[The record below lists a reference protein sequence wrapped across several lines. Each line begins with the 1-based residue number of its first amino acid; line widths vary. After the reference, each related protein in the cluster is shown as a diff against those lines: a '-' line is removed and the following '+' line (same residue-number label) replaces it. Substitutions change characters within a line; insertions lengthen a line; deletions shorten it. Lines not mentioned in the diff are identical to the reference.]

1 MRFTLTQ
8 MRHYAR
14 NYIAVSI
21 AIVLGVAFVT
31 SSIQAGQILDAT
43 TRNSVAVQY
52 NGADV
57 IVTSQNGQVPDSAL
71 AAFGTVEGVAT
82 VEKRP
87 FLLADAQAGSR
98 NQFSI
103 VAPLPGAAPIR
114 HALDLTGGR
123 LPEAADE
130 VLLLSNVAD
139 HLQVDTGGTISLM
152 PLSGANTPDEPVS
165 LTVVGI
171 ANGTNALAVS
181 NAPDMY
187 GWPADVAAWV
197 DPETSS
203 SALITAEP
211 GIEPPALVEAI
222 YAQTGTNLVI
232 RTHAQQVD
240 WVMAEITDGTEVH
253 SFGLISFAIIAL
265 FVAGIVIA
273 NTFAILVAQR
283 SRNLALLRC
292 VGATRTQIRQSVLVE
307 AVVLGIIA
315 SVAGVI
321 AGLALTMGGARAFAA
336 INPASRIAT
345 DAAVPLSAI
354 LAPFTLGFVATLI
367 AAWGPAN
374 AATRVAPL
382 AALRPSSALVQQE
395 HDRGNVLRLLFTLLF
410 LGTGSLL
417 LVAGMLLSMDA
428 PGTMT
433 LLIGVLGGMISFC
446 GILIGGVLIVPRVI
460 AGLGNVAARIGGAP
474 AYVAASNSSR
484 NPKRATS
491 TATAL
496 LIAVTLITMMS
507 VGAATVKATL
517 SQAIDDRNPIDVILT
532 TQDEFSAD
540 HESAPPLQEVVLTA
554 IETNPDVRLTAPVT
568 ATMAKI
574 SDYEVRVIGIDP
586 DAARDVSRSP
596 GQLADLA
603 RGTAIVPQWIANN
616 EGLVD
621 GDSFRLQTAGRDVS
635 LIASLSEDAD
645 DIMVSLDDMKLL
657 APEAPVNTVWL
668 RFDEGIDIRRAVGE
682 LQDSLAPFDR
692 LWLYGGANDKAANYQ
707 VLDTMLLIVTA
718 LLGVAV
724 VIAVV
729 GVGNTLSLSVIERT
743 RESAILR
750 AIGLTVRQL
759 RLMLAIE
766 GVLFA
771 LVGSVIGIVLGTLYG
786 FAGAVSILSS
796 AWGVTFTIPYAR
808 IGLILAMAI
817 LAGLVA
823 SVLPA
828 QRAIRTSPVEALAE

>member
-31 SSIQAGQILDAT
+31 SSIQTGRILDAT

-57 IVTSQNGQVPDSAL
+57 IVTSQNGQVADSAL
-71 AAFGTVEGVAT
+71 AAIGAVDGVAT
-82 VEKRP
+82 VERRP

-98 NQFSI
+98 NQFSV
-103 VAPLPGAAPIR
+103 VAPLPSAAPIR
-114 HALDLTGGR
+114 GALDLTGGR
-123 LPEAADE
+123 LPEAAGE
-130 VLLLSNVAD
+130 VLLLSNAAD

-152 PLSGANTPDEPVS
+152 PLSGTNTPDEPVS

-171 ANGTNALAVS
+171 ANGTNALAES

-203 SALITAEP
+203 SALITVAP
-211 GIEPPALVEAI
+211 GIEPQALVEAI
-222 YAQTGTNLVI
+222 YAQTGTDLVI

-240 WVMAEITDGTEVH
+240 WVMAEITEGTEVL

-292 VGATRTQIRQSVLVE
+292 VGATRRQIRRSVLIE
-307 AVVLGIIA
+307 AVILGAIA
-315 SVAGVI
+315 SVTGVN
-321 AGLALTMGGARAFAA
+321 AGLVLTTGGAQAFAA

-354 LAPFTLGFVATLI
+354 LAPFLLGFVATLI

-374 AATRVAPL
+374 ASTRVAPL
-382 AALRPSSALVQQE
+382 AALRPPAALMHQQQF
-395 HDRGNVLRLLFTLLF
+395 RGNLPRLLLTLLF

-417 LVAGMLLSMDA
+417 LVTGILLSMDS

-446 GILIGGVLIVPRVI
+446 GVLIGGVLIVPRVI
-460 AGLGNVAARIGGAP
+460 AILGKLAARIGGAP

-491 TATAL
+491 TAMAL

-540 HESAPPLQEVVLTA
+540 HESAPPFQDAVLTE
-554 IETNPDVRLTAPVT
+554 IEANPDVRLTVPVT
-568 ATMAKI
+568 ATVAKI
-574 SDYEVRVIGIDP
+574 SDYEVRVVGIDP

-596 GQLADLA
+596 GQLAALA

-616 EGLVD
+616 EDLAD
-621 GDSFRLQTAGRDVS
+621 GDSFRLQAGGRDVT
-635 LIASLSEDAD
+635 LIVSLSGDAD
-645 DIMVSLDDMKLL
+645 DIVVSSDDMKRL

-668 RFDEGIDIRRAVGE
+668 RFDDEIDIGRAVGD

-692 LWLYGGANDKAANYQ
+692 LWLYGGANDKAANYE

-786 FAGAVSILSS
+786 YAGAVSILSN
-796 AWGVTFTIPYAR
+796 AWGVTFTIPYGR
-808 IGLILAMAI
+808 IGLILAMAM